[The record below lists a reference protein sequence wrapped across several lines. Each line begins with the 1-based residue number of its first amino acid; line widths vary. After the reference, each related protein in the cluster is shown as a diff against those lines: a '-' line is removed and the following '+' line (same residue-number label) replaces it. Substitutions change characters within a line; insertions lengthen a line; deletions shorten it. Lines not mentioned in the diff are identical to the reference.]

1 MVHYNK
7 IMNNLYLGDAG
18 FVYMEDL
25 PNFNLI
31 INCCPEIG
39 QLSYSKDTEEIIRL
53 KFHDDVHD
61 NNKLIQLLETGN
73 ILERIHNS
81 IINNKPVIVHCAMG
95 IQRSAAIIAC
105 YLIKYYNIAIDKT
118 ILYIKYKRPEAFS
131 TGITFEHAM
140 NYYNRDK

>member
-1 MVHYNK
+1 
-7 IMNNLYLGDAG
+7 MNNLYLGDAG

-25 PNFNLI
+25 PNFKLI

-53 KFHDDVHD
+53 KFHDDVDD

-73 ILERIHNS
+73 ILERIHSS

-118 ILYIKYKRPEAFS
+118 ISYIKYKRPIAFS